1 MKHFFLFYNLV
12 SYTLKLWT

>member
-1 MKHFFLFYNLV
+1 MKHFFHFYNLV